1 MRSAERLSKP
11 AGAFSPVPTAVP
23 PRASARSGS
32 TAARSS
38 SMSVSTLARQPEISC
53 EKRSGT
59 ASCRCVRPT
68 FSTSSFSAS
77 SRRSVCAKLSHA
89 GRRFSSSAITAAMCI
104 AVGNVSFEDCD
115 IFTSSFGCSSFFPVT
130 ALPRFA
136 TTSLTFMFDCVP
148 LPVWNTTSG
157 KFPSSCPARISSH
170 AREMAAHFSSVMR
183 CGTSARFAS
192 AAAFFNM
199 AKARRISSGIVSWP
213 APAGK
218 FRRLRSVCAPQYL
231 SAGTAISPMESC
243 SIRIFSSGIMA
254 APFSSVIYGRA
265 ATGTDLSDSVVSA
278 RTVPMDNFFTWA
290 GGRCRGRTP
299 SAGRGRSVRR

>member
-1 MRSAERLSKP
+1 MRSAERLSKL

-38 SMSVSTLARQPEISC
+38 SISVSILARQPEISC

-77 SRRSVCAKLSHA
+77 SRRSVCTKRPHT
-89 GRRFSSSAITAAMCI
+89 GRRSSSSAITAAMCI

-115 IFTSSFGCSSFFPVT
+115 IFTSSFGCRSFFPAM

-136 TTSLTFMFDCVP
+136 TTSLMFMFDCVP

-157 KFPSSCPARISSH
+157 KLPSSRPARISSH
-170 AREMAAHFSSVMR
+170 ALEMAAHFSSVMR
-183 CGTSARFAS
+183 CGTSERLAS
-192 AAAFFNM
+192 AAAFFST
-199 AKARRISSGIVSWP
+199 AKARRISSGIVSCP

-243 SIRIFSSGIMA
+243 SIRTFSSGMVILSFAENRMGGA
-254 APFSSVIYGRA
+254 ASAPPAAFSVYLGRRP
-265 ATGTDLSDSVVSA
+265 LQ
-278 RTVPMDNFFTWA
+278 R
-290 GGRCRGRTP
+290 
-299 SAGRGRSVRR
+299 